1 VERDGVKRWQD
12 SIVLAVMLVVLV
24 VGTTGVYFASPKPG
38 NSGPALSTYSS
49 DPGGA
54 MAFHRWLGDLG
65 FDVTTIEDDPFFLPD
80 DVNALIVLTD
90 QTTLSYSASE
100 ARTLAGWIGRGHLAL
115 VGTDTIG
122 QPSLM
127 QALGLRVVPQGGATL
142 RAPVQPLLLYP
153 PVHSVSDVP
162 ALGLEGNDDF
172 VGLIPASGQRGYLFL
187 TKRIGSGALYV
198 CSAPKLFSNQLIV
211 EEDNRLLALNF
222 IGAES
227 PGARLA
233 FDEYHHNYIHR
244 RSQSLTTVIVSAFW
258 GRAVLLVLFA
268 GFVYI
273 GLTGRRLGRPV
284 SGYIAGRRTLREYI
298 VALAGLYRRAGV
310 RIEVQRRYQRRLR
323 VLLADRYH
331 VARTVGDRALAE
343 VATEMGASPEIG
355 RRVMHV
361 LEAAPTETED
371 ALLALARNESGLEEA
386 LRK

>member
-1 VERDGVKRWQD
+1 MERDGVKRWQD

-211 EEDNRLLALNF
+211 EEAHRLLALNV

-258 GRAVLLVLFA
+258 VAPCCSFCSQDLSISDLQVGGLGVRFRA
-268 GFVYI
+268 
-273 GLTGRRLGRPV
+273 
-284 SGYIAGRRTLREYI
+284 TLRADGRCVNI
-298 VALAGLYRRAGV
+298 SLRSPACTGV
-310 RIEVQRRYQRRLR
+310 RVCELR
-323 VLLADRYH
+323 CNDATNGACACCSPTVTTSR
-331 VARTVGDRALAE
+331 AR
-343 VATEMGASPEIG
+343 
-355 RRVMHV
+355 
-361 LEAAPTETED
+361 
-371 ALLALARNESGLEEA
+371 
-386 LRK
+386 